1 VVENME
7 IEWKE
12 ELLRL
17 AQEIMI
23 KGGELRFVVIRRS
36 NERIPEI
43 YTYPENKT
51 RCKIETLID

>member
-1 VVENME
+1 ME
-7 IEWKE
+7 VTWDK

-23 KGGELRFVVIRRS
+23 KGGELRFVVIRRN

-43 YTYPENKT
+43 YSYPENKT
-51 RCKIETLID
+51 RCSTETLVD